1 MLPKHAGVI
10 QDGDG
15 LCLDAAGSRRGHL
28 FEEMVAALS
37 QAPTRITMLITTGKG
52 CVEGGGGEENKNK
65 AKKNKAEL
73 LKVSAS
79 YVGMVSQL

>member
-52 CVEGGGGEENKNK
+52 CVEGGGGRKTK
-65 AKKNKAEL
+65 TKQKKTKLNCSKFL
-73 LKVSAS
+73 LL
-79 YVGMVSQL
+79 M